1 MKKLLLTISFLYY
14 AIMAFSQIDY
24 SRGIWDICEDDF
36 TNYVS
41 INQTLDSR
49 NGCRLSP
56 HGQIRFLTVF
66 VELEYSNP
74 DNDPSL
80 NGTVEWPIGQLPIWK
95 DDLLENN
102 TPNGLSNCSITKYFQ
117 LASSNSH
124 IVLGDYLVAPDNGG
138 VFKVSTTTGT
148 VSVSSIINVINQ
160 KLGNSFLTAHGFSS
174 VLDFDTWTTT
184 HNGEI
189 KPNLGNNKWDFVV
202 FVIRNSKDPDNSTG
216 YSSSFTS
223 PMLGHS
229 ADACAIVCTNKH
241 NPTQIIRHEYA
252 HTLLGGNNFHSGG
265 GGFGHNQG
273 NYWIPQTGGWG
284 ALSLYGCSLWT
295 WSAWDRY
302 RLGWTGA
309 GNQFEI
315 SARDQ
320 NGNTEVN
327 GDLDATN
334 PTQAGVYTLRD
345 FVTTGDAL
353 RIKLPFVDEN
363 EEYPEWIWVEN
374 HQGFDNNECEFD
386 RWQYDDGNHLCI
398 EGMVPGMMLY
408 IQINNERRTANEST
422 QLYTQDFHA
431 DYTRP
436 ILANGHWDLL
446 FLTDSV
452 PNNCVNYDP
461 IRPFIRY
468 KENPLTGANDQDHYT
483 CDIHGDNHID
493 KRDQLRIWTEKTP
506 DGILHRHLY
515 SLGHHSHVFTL
526 QGNHK
531 IGMGTNPSTAT
542 QINMV
547 GEDNPYT
554 AAKNLRTTYLNG
566 VSIEMIEQCP
576 NGDIRVRIRF
586 DDVDIENDTRWCSH
600 DIQLSKINKDGFSLN
615 LQKNKTILLDQGL
628 NATRMNSP
636 IQFDGQS
643 IFASPTVFTVQ
654 PEVKMHLDSASRLI
668 LENASELY
676 LRNASTCVVEDAG
689 VIEVKNGTI
698 FQMDE
703 CALLEINGNGK
714 LIVRSGA
721 ELRISPSATLAFQNG
736 LQNLIMENGVIIPN
750 GFVNPQ
756 TLINNTISNVQING
770 AVTWNGLNKNVNGQ
784 IIIQQGASL
793 SIVSSVLHFIN
804 MNSGIII
811 NPGGKLIVDN
821 SVLTNLE
828 GSCSNLWQGIE
839 VWGNKNTHQYAVN
852 GGYGQGYV
860 ELKNGATIEN
870 AVCALNLWRP
880 NYWSYT
886 GGIVHA
892 TDAVF
897 RNNHRSVHAL
907 YYKNYHPTN
916 LRETD
921 YNATFRRCQFI
932 VNENYLGDED
942 HVFHKH
948 VDLSH
953 VRGFK
958 FYACDFSVTAPSS
971 NISYWTSG
979 IAGNEAGFL
988 VKGVC
993 DSYQIPCSNYNQ
1005 CTFTGFFTAINAV
1018 SDGSKSAPAITVR
1031 QTLFDNNDF
1040 GIYMRKLSNASILF
1054 SDFDVKR
1061 QDNWLCGAGIFSE
1074 SMFNFAIEENEFKK
1088 DNTFNGNGIGV
1099 YIKNSDLK
1107 NTIYNNLFMNLYC
1120 GNLAIG
1126 KNIEGVGYEHLG
1138 LDYLCNTNIG
1148 NNIDFYVLKEP
1159 DVYSGIQINQG
1170 SALAAARNTFSE
1182 NGYHFYNGGDF
1193 IVSYYYYNVP
1203 GFENERPLYFN
1214 SDKFFPIPTDQTSGC
1229 PSHYSGTA
1237 VDTVVISPERRQ
1249 QLEQEYYDAYNT
1261 YHSLKT
1267 IYEQHVDGGNTQN
1280 ELNDITTA
1288 TPSDMWALRAQ
1299 LLNHSPFLSGK
1310 VLETSADHPN
1320 VLPEPVLF
1328 EILISNPDELKKDSL
1343 MNYLENKDN
1352 PLPQDKINMLRQIAN
1367 GTTAKTVMQTQM
1379 AASKRDFSRA
1389 AGEIIRSLVNDTIFN
1404 VAEYREWLTNME
1416 DINADH
1422 EIIATYVDEGDFTT
1436 ALALADMLP
1445 SLYGL
1450 TGTDL
1455 AEHQDYKDLLMLYR
1469 DWYNDGRN
1477 AMQMNNTERAIV
1489 EHIAD
1494 YSTGIPQMM
1503 ARTLLEE
1510 STGES
1515 DAENSFACVTLTLPE
1530 GGQGRGN
1537 TFTQEDFGKAMGMN
1551 VSVKPNPATTWTAV
1565 DYTLP
1570 AKMAQATI
1578 RVTNALGVTVMTAEL
1593 NGNQGQ
1599 KVLDLRNLADGVYVY
1614 TISCG
1619 EYVQTGKLV
1628 IAK

>member
-1 MKKLLLTISFLYY
+1 MKRLFLLIILTIS
-14 AIMAFSQIDY
+14 
-24 SRGIWDICEDDF
+24 GI
-36 TNYVS
+36 
-41 INQTLDSR
+41 
-49 NGCRLSP
+49 
-56 HGQIRFLTVF
+56 F
-66 VELEYSNP
+66 VAKAQVEYSCTTGMENTDAIP
-74 DNDPSL
+74 FPSSL
-80 NGTVEWPIGQLPIWK
+80 SNGTCQPM
-95 DDLLENN
+95 
-102 TPNGLSNCSITKYFQ
+102 PNGLWEQYKDMNQYIPDMDATKP
-117 LASSNSH
+117 LHVPPIKTIRVN
-124 IVLGDYLVAPDNGG
+124 
-138 VFKVSTTTGT
+138 
-148 VSVSSIINVINQ
+148 INVIQ
-160 KLGNSFLTAHGFSS
+160 KDDGTGNFEDNEITRERLRTVFSYINDFYSHRAPSDPISWVTELPNHDSRIRFSIGEYGEERIYFYQNTNWWNTSNVSYVQSYISTNYPERLENLNVYVFKQDSYNHASASPYSWNDFSS
-174 VLDFDTWTTT
+174 
-184 HNGEI
+184 
-189 KPNLGNNKWDFVV
+189 
-202 FVIRNSKDPDNSTG
+202 
-216 YSSSFTS
+216 
-223 PMLGHS
+223 
-229 ADACAIVCTNKH
+229 
-241 NPTQIIRHEYA
+241 
-252 HTLLGGNNFHSGG
+252 
-265 GGFGHNQG
+265 NQHVKAY
-273 NYWIPQTGGWG
+273 YWIPAADWGVSMLLAHEFAHSLGLLHTYNGGG
-284 ALSLYGCSLWT
+284 ASAICDQSDPEFLKDVFLVSLPDVSNCPHICDNSANPYETNGDRITNNIVGGSKEEVYISPMQAGQMHRALSLTSVRKYVTSEKSETPLVIT
-295 WSAWDRY
+295 NEQVWDFDMKLY
-302 RLGWTGA
+302 QDLIIEDGA
-309 GNQFEI
+309 I
-315 SARDQ
+315 LKLTCHLVMHPDARII
-320 NGNTEVN
+320 V
-327 GDLDATN
+327 
-334 PTQAGVYTLRD
+334 
-345 FVTTGDAL
+345 
-353 RIKLPFVDEN
+353 K
-363 EEYPEWIWVEN
+363 
-374 HQGFDNNECEFD
+374 
-386 RWQYDDGNHLCI
+386 
-398 EGMVPGMMLY
+398 PG
-408 IQINNERRTANEST
+408 
-422 QLYTQDFHA
+422 
-431 DYTRP
+431 
-436 ILANGHWDLL
+436 G
-446 FLTDSV
+446 
-452 PNNCVNYDP
+452 
-461 IRPFIRY
+461 
-468 KENPLTGANDQDHYT
+468 
-483 CDIHGDNHID
+483 
-493 KRDQLRIWTEKTP
+493 
-506 DGILHRHLY
+506 
-515 SLGHHSHVFTL
+515 
-526 QGNHK
+526 
-531 IGMGTNPSTAT
+531 
-542 QINMV
+542 
-547 GEDNPYT
+547 
-554 AAKNLRTTYLNG
+554 
-566 VSIEMIEQCP
+566 
-576 NGDIRVRIRF
+576 
-586 DDVDIENDTRWCSH
+586 
-600 DIQLSKINKDGFSLN
+600 
-615 LQKNKTILLDQGL
+615 
-628 NATRMNSP
+628 
-636 IQFDGQS
+636 
-643 IFASPTVFTVQ
+643 
-654 PEVKMHLDSASRLI
+654 RLI
-668 LENASELY
+668 IDGA
-676 LRNASTCVVEDAG
+676 T
-689 VIEVKNGTI
+689 IGTDL
-698 FQMDE
+698 FE
-703 CALLEINGNGK
+703 K
-714 LIVRSGA
+714 R
-721 ELRISPSATLAFQNG
+721 
-736 LQNLIMENGVIIPN
+736 
-750 GFVNPQ
+750 
-756 TLINNTISNVQING
+756 
-770 AVTWNGLNKNVNGQ
+770 
-784 IIIQQGASL
+784 
-793 SIVSSVLHFIN
+793 
-804 MNSGIII
+804 
-811 NPGGKLIVDN
+811 
-821 SVLTNLE
+821 
-828 GSCSNLWQGIE
+828 LWQGIE

-852 GGYGQGYV
+852 GSYGQGYV

-880 NYWSYT
+880 DHWSNT

-907 YYKNYHPTN
+907 YYKNYYPTN

-921 YNATFRRCQFI
+921 YNATFNRCQFI

-942 HVFHKH
+942 HIFHKH

-958 FYACDFSVTAPSS
+958 FYACDFSVSAPSS

-993 DSYQIPCSNYNQ
+993 DSYQIPCSNYDQ

-1031 QTLFDNNDF
+1031 QTSFDNNDF

-1074 SMFNFAIEENEFKK
+1074 NMFNFTIEENEFKK
-1088 DNTFNGNGIGV
+1088 NNTFNGNSIGV

-1107 NTIYNNLFMNLYC
+1107 NIIYNNLFMNLYC

-1126 KNIEGVGYEHLG
+1126 KNIEGVGSEHLG
-1138 LDYLCNTNIG
+1138 LEYLCNTNIG

-1159 DVYSGIQINQG
+1159 NVYSGIQINQG

-1249 QLEQEYYDAYNT
+1249 QLEQEYYEAYNT

-1530 GGQGRGN
+1530 GGQGRGC
-1537 TFTQEDFGKAMGMN
+1537 TFTSEDIGKAVGMD

-1599 KVLDLRNLADGVYVY
+1599 KVLDLRDLADGVYVY
-1614 TISCG
+1614 TVSCG

>member
-1 MKKLLLTISFLYY
+1 MKKIVILLLSLICLQANAQISNYSINRNISCTDTIRPFGTNTYSYGISIDGEGQLFSDTAFIRVVLTDNNDHEWLVYERNSLYATEEDISFQNAAFETAALDNIVPNSVIITLRDATFYLSSIKNNRTYTDRNVVTSVSDSVFLEKNLQIVERINAKLSANKKAWRADTTFLSNLRYKDKKTMFGNELPNLQGWDYYAYGYYSPLDDNTPPASDNIVKEFDWRTRHGACNPGTFYYNPDGSGWIPKRYHGQYHAECWAFSVQYATEAIVNLYYNRAINDRLSVQDILSCSQGGSWNNGGHPNIALDYVTNEGIVTESCFPYYPGQTISCDTKC
-14 AIMAFSQIDY
+14 QQPN
-24 SRGIWDICEDDF
+24 EK
-36 TNYVS
+36 VS
-41 INQTLDSR
+41 IAGRSGILYDEERIKENLITKGALVGVVRKWGHAMCLVGFGVVKAGDPILYGNIHGSTDQDIYVASDSPDIGKPYYIFKQSYADYGYD
-49 NGCRLSP
+49 NSAFCNIIINANDHSK
-56 HGQIRFLTVF
+56 FF
-66 VELEYSNP
+66 CYSINTP
-74 DNDPSL
+74 ITSLLYDDDDILCVDNDGDGYY
-80 NGTVEWPIGQLPIWK
+80 NWGIGPK
-95 DDLLENN
+95 PATCPNCPDEEDSDDSSPLVGPYNEKYESVILCDDYVYSTIPEH
-102 TPNGLSNCSITKYFQ
+102 ITTNVLWGSEKYID
-117 LASSNSH
+117 H
-124 IVLGDYLVAPDNGG
+124 DIIIENGG
-138 VFKVSTTTGT
+138 VLT
-148 VSVSSIINVINQ
+148 VKN
-160 KLGNSFLTAHGFSS
+160 TAYMG
-174 VLDFDTWTTT
+174 
-184 HNGEI
+184 
-189 KPNLGNNKWDFVV
+189 
-202 FVIRNSKDPDNSTG
+202 
-216 YSSSFTS
+216 
-223 PMLGHS
+223 
-229 ADACAIVCTNKH
+229 
-241 NPTQIIRHEYA
+241 
-252 HTLLGGNNFHSGG
+252 
-265 GGFGHNQG
+265 
-273 NYWIPQTGGWG
+273 
-284 ALSLYGCSLWT
+284 
-295 WSAWDRY
+295 
-302 RLGWTGA
+302 
-309 GNQFEI
+309 
-315 SARDQ
+315 
-320 NGNTEVN
+320 
-327 GDLDATN
+327 
-334 PTQAGVYTLRD
+334 
-345 FVTTGDAL
+345 
-353 RIKLPFVDEN
+353 
-363 EEYPEWIWVEN
+363 
-374 HQGFDNNECEFD
+374 
-386 RWQYDDGNHLCI
+386 
-398 EGMVPGMMLY
+398 
-408 IQINNERRTANEST
+408 EST
-422 QLYTQDFHA
+422 
-431 DYTRP
+431 
-436 ILANGHWDLL
+436 
-446 FLTDSV
+446 
-452 PNNCVNYDP
+452 
-461 IRPFIRY
+461 
-468 KENPLTGANDQDHYT
+468 
-483 CDIHGDNHID
+483 
-493 KRDQLRIWTEKTP
+493 
-506 DGILHRHLY
+506 
-515 SLGHHSHVFTL
+515 
-526 QGNHK
+526 K
-531 IGMGTNPSTAT
+531 I
-542 QINMV
+542 I
-547 GEDNPYT
+547 
-554 AAKNLRTTYLNG
+554 
-566 VSIEMIEQCP
+566 
-576 NGDIRVRIRF
+576 
-586 DDVDIENDTRWCSH
+586 
-600 DIQLSKINKDGFSLN
+600 
-615 LQKNKTILLDQGL
+615 
-628 NATRMNSP
+628 
-636 IQFDGQS
+636 
-643 IFASPTVFTVQ
+643 
-654 PEVKMHLDSASRLI
+654 VK
-668 LENASELY
+668 
-676 LRNASTCVVEDAG
+676 
-689 VIEVKNGTI
+689 
-698 FQMDE
+698 
-703 CALLEINGNGK
+703 
-714 LIVRSGA
+714 
-721 ELRISPSATLAFQNG
+721 
-736 LQNLIMENGVIIPN
+736 
-750 GFVNPQ
+750 
-756 TLINNTISNVQING
+756 
-770 AVTWNGLNKNVNGQ
+770 
-784 IIIQQGASL
+784 
-793 SIVSSVLHFIN
+793 
-804 MNSGIII
+804 
-811 NPGGKLIVDN
+811 PGGKLILDYR
-821 SVLTNLE
+821 SVLTGMC
-828 GSCSNLWQGIE
+828 GSMWQGVE

-852 GGYGQGYV
+852 GSYGQGYV

-870 AVCALNLWRP
+870 AICALNLWQP
-880 NYWSYT
+880 DHWSNT

-907 YYKNYHPTN
+907 YYKNFHPTN
-916 LRETD
+916 LKETD
-921 YNATFRRCQFI
+921 YNATFRRCQFV

-958 FYACDFSVTAPSS
+958 FYACDFSVTAPSN

-993 DSYQIPCSNYNQ
+993 DSYQIPCSNYDQ

-1031 QTLFDNNDF
+1031 QTSFDNNDF

-1074 SMFNFAIEENEFKK
+1074 NMFNFTIEENEFKK
-1088 DNTFNGNGIGV
+1088 NNTFNGNSIGV

-1107 NTIYNNLFMNLYC
+1107 NIIYNNLFMNLYC

-1126 KNIEGVGYEHLG
+1126 KNIEGVGSEHLG
-1138 LDYLCNTNIG
+1138 LEYLCNTNIG
-1148 NNIDFYVLKEP
+1148 NNIDFYVSKEP
-1159 DVYSGIQINQG
+1159 NVYSGIQINQG

-1249 QLEQEYYDAYNT
+1249 QLEQEYYEAYNT

-1343 MNYLENKDN
+1343 IDYLESIDN

-1477 AMQMNNTERAIV
+1477 AMQMNSTERATV

>member
-1 MKKLLLTISFLYY
+1 MKYLKLYFIGLILINSIITMGQVPAQYAGYCSSCEGETDLIEETTCGNTSPLWSSNTLWIPENNHEVKYVKVNMIFLHKNDGTGNFVFGNQEHDELLADLF
-14 AIMAFSQIDY
+14 ARVNRDY
-24 SRGIWDICEDDF
+24 SHLFNPEDPNCHVNEGFLADSKVQFVPNIVHINNSTYWNNEGQDLCPNNWHGTWLDVLDNVIVHDPSIPRGINVYFTETESYYNSLVINHTTQSGPPINAGCSQFPSKVNMDFSSKVHMPDVYSKYYWMKNIVPGLEGEPWDPIIRSWFIC
-36 TNYVS
+36 S
-41 INQTLDSR
+41 I
-49 NGCRLSP
+49 G
-56 HGQIRFLTVF
+56 
-66 VELEYSNP
+66 
-74 DNDPSL
+74 
-80 NGTVEWPIGQLPIWK
+80 
-95 DDLLENN
+95 DLL
-102 TPNGLSNCSITKYFQ
+102 
-117 LASSNSH
+117 
-124 IVLGDYLVAPDNGG
+124 
-138 VFKVSTTTGT
+138 
-148 VSVSSIINVINQ
+148 
-160 KLGNSFLTAHGFSS
+160 AH
-174 VLDFDTWTTT
+174 
-184 HNGEI
+184 E
-189 KPNLGNNKWDFVV
+189 
-202 FVIRNSKDPDNSTG
+202 
-216 YSSSFTS
+216 
-223 PMLGHS
+223 LGHS
-229 ADACAIVCTNKH
+229 LSLEHIFYCHH
-241 NPTQIIRHEYA
+241 NLMYTYP
-252 HTLLGGNNFHSGG
+252 GG
-265 GGFGHNQG
+265 GGYDNSLSPNQIG
-273 NYWIPQTGGWG
+273 SI
-284 ALSLYGCSLWT
+284 
-295 WSAWDRY
+295 
-302 RLGWTGA
+302 
-309 GNQFEI
+309 
-315 SARDQ
+315 
-320 NGNTEVN
+320 
-327 GDLDATN
+327 
-334 PTQAGVYTLRD
+334 
-345 FVTTGDAL
+345 
-353 RIKLPFVDEN
+353 
-363 EEYPEWIWVEN
+363 
-374 HQGFDNNECEFD
+374 
-386 RWQYDDGNHLCI
+386 
-398 EGMVPGMMLY
+398 
-408 IQINNERRTANEST
+408 
-422 QLYTQDFHA
+422 
-431 DYTRP
+431 
-436 ILANGHWDLL
+436 
-446 FLTDSV
+446 
-452 PNNCVNYDP
+452 
-461 IRPFIRY
+461 
-468 KENPLTGANDQDHYT
+468 
-483 CDIHGDNHID
+483 
-493 KRDQLRIWTEKTP
+493 
-506 DGILHRHLY
+506 HRHLSISSIRKY
-515 SLGHHSHVFTL
+515 TTTESYVSDPYYITGNTIWDLNFT
-526 QGNHK
+526 
-531 IGMGTNPSTAT
+531 SYR
-542 QINMV
+542 
-547 GEDNPYT
+547 D
-554 AAKNLRTTYLNG
+554 
-566 VSIEMIEQCP
+566 
-576 NGDIRVRIRF
+576 
-586 DDVDIENDTRWCSH
+586 
-600 DIQLSKINKDGFSLN
+600 
-615 LQKNKTILLDQGL
+615 
-628 NATRMNSP
+628 
-636 IQFDGQS
+636 
-643 IFASPTVFTVQ
+643 
-654 PEVKMHLDSASRLI
+654 
-668 LENASELY
+668 
-676 LRNASTCVVEDAG
+676 
-689 VIEVKNGTI
+689 
-698 FQMDE
+698 
-703 CALLEINGNGK
+703 
-714 LIVRSGA
+714 
-721 ELRISPSATLAFQNG
+721 
-736 LQNLIMENGVIIPN
+736 VIIEPN
-750 GFVNPQ
+750 ACLTV
-756 TLINNTISNVQING
+756 TCKLVMKSN
-770 AVTWNGLNKNVNGQ
+770 AR
-784 IIIQQGASL
+784 II
-793 SIVSSVLHFIN
+793 VK
-804 MNSGIII
+804 
-811 NPGGKLIVDN
+811 PGGKLVVDGGIITTEDD
-821 SVLTNLE
+821 VL
-828 GSCSNLWQGIE
+828 WPGIE
-839 VWGNKNTHQYAVN
+839 VWGNRNTHQYAVN
-852 GGYGQGYV
+852 GSYGQGYV

-870 AVCALNLWRP
+870 AVCALNLWQP
-880 NYWSYT
+880 DHWSNT

-892 TDAVF
+892 ADAVF

-921 YNATFRRCQFI
+921 YNATFRRCQFV

-958 FYACDFSVTAPSS
+958 FYACDFSVTAPSN

-988 VKGVC
+988 VNGIC
-993 DSYQIPCSNYNQ
+993 DSYQIPCSNYDQ
-1005 CTFTGFFTAINAV
+1005 STFTGFFTAINSV

-1031 QTLFDNNDF
+1031 HSSFDNNDF

-1074 SMFNFAIEENEFKK
+1074 NMFNFTIEENEFKK
-1088 DNTFNGNGIGV
+1088 NNTFNGNSIGV

-1107 NTIYNNLFMNLYC
+1107 NIIYNNLFMNLYC

-1126 KNIEGVGYEHLG
+1126 KNIEGVGSEHLG
-1138 LDYLCNTNIG
+1138 LEYLCNTNIG
-1148 NNIDFYVLKEP
+1148 NNIDFYVSKEP
-1159 DVYSGIQINQG
+1159 NVYSGIQINQG

-1249 QLEQEYYDAYNT
+1249 QLEQEYYEAYNT

-1416 DINADH
+1416 DINADQ

-1530 GGQGRGN
+1530 GGQGRGC
-1537 TFTQEDFGKAMGMN
+1537 TFTSEDIGKAMGMD

>member
-1 MKKLLLTISFLYY
+1 
-14 AIMAFSQIDY
+14 
-24 SRGIWDICEDDF
+24 
-36 TNYVS
+36 
-41 INQTLDSR
+41 
-49 NGCRLSP
+49 
-56 HGQIRFLTVF
+56 
-66 VELEYSNP
+66 
-74 DNDPSL
+74 
-80 NGTVEWPIGQLPIWK
+80 
-95 DDLLENN
+95 
-102 TPNGLSNCSITKYFQ
+102 
-117 LASSNSH
+117 
-124 IVLGDYLVAPDNGG
+124 
-138 VFKVSTTTGT
+138 
-148 VSVSSIINVINQ
+148 
-160 KLGNSFLTAHGFSS
+160 
-174 VLDFDTWTTT
+174 
-184 HNGEI
+184 
-189 KPNLGNNKWDFVV
+189 
-202 FVIRNSKDPDNSTG
+202 
-216 YSSSFTS
+216 
-223 PMLGHS
+223 
-229 ADACAIVCTNKH
+229 
-241 NPTQIIRHEYA
+241 
-252 HTLLGGNNFHSGG
+252 
-265 GGFGHNQG
+265 
-273 NYWIPQTGGWG
+273 
-284 ALSLYGCSLWT
+284 
-295 WSAWDRY
+295 
-302 RLGWTGA
+302 
-309 GNQFEI
+309 
-315 SARDQ
+315 
-320 NGNTEVN
+320 
-327 GDLDATN
+327 
-334 PTQAGVYTLRD
+334 
-345 FVTTGDAL
+345 
-353 RIKLPFVDEN
+353 
-363 EEYPEWIWVEN
+363 
-374 HQGFDNNECEFD
+374 
-386 RWQYDDGNHLCI
+386 
-398 EGMVPGMMLY
+398 
-408 IQINNERRTANEST
+408 
-422 QLYTQDFHA
+422 
-431 DYTRP
+431 
-436 ILANGHWDLL
+436 
-446 FLTDSV
+446 
-452 PNNCVNYDP
+452 
-461 IRPFIRY
+461 
-468 KENPLTGANDQDHYT
+468 
-483 CDIHGDNHID
+483 
-493 KRDQLRIWTEKTP
+493 
-506 DGILHRHLY
+506 
-515 SLGHHSHVFTL
+515 
-526 QGNHK
+526 
-531 IGMGTNPSTAT
+531 MGTNPSTAT

-860 ELKNGATIEN
+860 ELKNGAIIEN

-942 HVFHKH
+942 HVFHKY